1 MKYYWTNITVTI
13 ILTTIILDFYF
24 CPFLVGFANARRRT
38 IPTDKLHTPANGQKI
53 TKAVAWIFLSV
64 LIGAQKQG
72 THTSII
78 SPRANLFLSL
88 FYLKI

>member
-13 ILTTIILDFYF
+13 ILTIIILDFYF
-24 CPFLVGFANARRRT
+24 CPFLVGFANAKRRT
-38 IPTDKLHTPANGQKI
+38 IPTEILDTPANGQKI
-53 TKAVAWIFLSV
+53 TKPVALIFLSV

-72 THTSII
+72 MHIRII

-88 FYLKI
+88 FLKI